1 MNRPQ
6 VIGQPT
12 SQEHFASGLN
22 IIADLLAPT
31 LGPTGGFVVSET
43 ERSTKYE
50 YLSDSSVAVRRI
62 ISLGDP
68 KLDVGA
74 MAMRNIIWRIGQ
86 RAGDGGATTAVLTRA
101 IFNEGTRLLASG
113 INAMQL
119 TRGLSHA
126 SELAL
131 EALQAQTRPV
141 QSEDELAA
149 VARTITNDDAL
160 SAILG
165 EMSYLLGA
173 DAHIIIEKYVAP
185 YLERRYIAGAHYKSE
200 ISSMYFYTDV
210 ARKTAVLA
218 APAIALVD
226 ETLSRT
232 DQVIPLLEAAIA
244 RGSKTLVVIAK
255 NVTGEA
261 LNLLVTNHQT
271 PEEQKKLDIL
281 AVKLSSVGDELR
293 FAKSDLV
300 LMTGATLLGGD
311 GIRSLEK
318 TQPDDLGDAM
328 RVEFSSKA
336 LVVLP
341 LDAMRPAIQEEV
353 TNLRAY
359 LNNLPM
365 DDEDRPKVIKR
376 LSTLSGGVGELKIGA
391 LTRTERAHRES
402 QAERAFKVLS
412 AAQRNGVVAGGGAA
426 FVHCAQVLRDAAR
439 NGDHTEDTI
448 IGINLLADALSK
460 PLEQIVVNTGTDSP
474 SVVRN
479 RIEEAG
485 VPSTYDA
492 MTGKTVDAFESGVL
506 DVTDVAALVLK
517 TAVSGAMMVLSTDT
531 IVYHKN
537 PEQVLTT

>member
-6 VIGQPT
+6 VVGQPT
-12 SQEHFASGLN
+12 SQKHFKRGLN

-50 YLSDSSVAVRRI
+50 YLSDSSVVVRRV
-62 ISLGDP
+62 ISLGRP
-68 KLDVGA
+68 ELDVGA
-74 MAMRNIIWRIGQ
+74 MVMRNIIWRIGQ

-101 IFNEGTRLLASG
+101 IYNEGARLLASG
-113 INAMQL
+113 VNAMQL
-119 TRGLSHA
+119 TRGLNQA

-160 SAILG
+160 SAVMG

-185 YLERRYIAGAHYKSE
+185 YLERRYIAGAHYKAE
-200 ISSMYFYTDV
+200 ISSMYFYTDTV
-210 ARKTAVLA
+210 RKTSVLA
-218 APAIALVD
+218 APALALVD
-226 ETLSRT
+226 ESLSQT
-232 DQVIPLLEAAIA
+232 DQVLPLMEAAIA
-244 RGSKTLVVIAK
+244 KGSKALVIIAK

-261 LNLLVTNHQT
+261 LNLLVTNNQAAK
-271 PEEQKKLDIL
+271 EKKKLDIL
-281 AVKLSSVGDELR
+281 AVKLSVVGDELR
-293 FAKSDLV
+293 FAKQDLA
-300 LMTGATLLGGD
+300 LMTGATLLGAEGTR
-311 GIRSLEK
+311 GLGHVR
-318 TQPDDLGDAM
+318 PDDLGNAV
-328 RVEFSSKA
+328 RIEFGSKA

-341 LDAMRPAIQEEV
+341 PDDRRSAIQHEV
-353 TNLRAY
+353 TKLRAY
-359 LNNLPM
+359 LNSLPM
-365 DDEDRPKVIKR
+365 DDDDRPKVIKR
-376 LSTLSGGVGELKIGA
+376 LSTLAGGIGELKIGA
-391 LTRTERAHRES
+391 LTRSERAHRQS

-426 FVHCAQVLRDAAR
+426 FVHCAQALRDVAAGG
-439 NGDHTEDTI
+439 NHSDDTI
-448 IGINLLADALSK
+448 IGINLLANALSK
-460 PLEQIVVNTGTDSP
+460 PLEQIVVNTGVHSP
-474 SVVRN
+474 SVIVHRV
-479 RIEEAG
+479 EEAG
-485 VPSTYDA
+485 VPAAYDA
-492 MTGKTVDAFESGVL
+492 LTGKTVDAFESGIL